1 MPTMPSWATGGR
13 IVWDD
18 AHGLAFIRQGLR
30 RSPWRT
36 FVRTATGYVQMESAV
51 SSGNNLERLH
61 EHAMQAI
68 GESIGR
74 MVVSLHPGAAY
85 AHLAVREKTRTYIT
99 FHACGIPYSVYKTA
113 ANATEVTCP
122 TCLAILAEDLAAKA
136 GQIGFEK
143 FEAKREEVRT
153 VRAFNAF
160 GKVVTGEQATEHDI

>member
-1 MPTMPSWATGGR
+1 MPTMPTWATGGR

-18 AHGLAFIRQGLR
+18 AHGLAFIRHGLR
-30 RSPWRT
+30 RSTWVAY
-36 FVRTATGYVQMESAV
+36 VRSGDNYVEMENIPAR
-51 SSGNNLERLH
+51 NNLERIH
-61 EHAMQAI
+61 ESAMQAI
-68 GESIGR
+68 GSSIGE

-85 AHLAVREKTRTYIT
+85 THLIVRDKTRTYVT
-99 FHACGIPYSVYKTA
+99 LHACGINYSLYKSAQTV
-113 ANATEVTCP
+113 TEVTCP
-122 TCLAILAEDLAAKA
+122 TCLAILAEDMAAKA